1 MQTRWTSLAGTAAM
15 ALTLTFGASAHA
27 ADFTIAALKGWPP
40 FSGKELPNKGFSND
54 VTQTALERMGHSATI
69 RVMPWARALEMTK
82 RGKFEVLPSVWY
94 SDERAKKLK
103 FTDPIASNRIVF
115 IKNKNDTFE
124 FDGVE
129 SLTGKSVGIVQ
140 DYDYSDKFLSAENFE
155 RQKANSL
162 KINLRKLLGGRVDLT
177 LGDEFVAKY
186 AMNKNMPDRADQV
199 AYTEGALSEKD
210 LHVTFSRKLDNVDN
224 LVKNF
229 NQELE
234 AMREDG
240 TYDDILERH
249 KLK

>member
-1 MQTRWTSLAGTAAM
+1 MQTRWTSLAATAAM
-15 ALTLTFGASAHA
+15 ALTLTVGASAHA

-40 FSGKELPNKGFSND
+40 FSGKDLPNKGFSND
-54 VTQTALERMGHSATI
+54 VTQTALERMGHSAEI
-69 RVMPWARALEMTK
+69 KVMPWARALEMAK

-115 IKNKNDTFE
+115 IKKKGDPFE
-124 FDGVE
+124 FNGVE

-140 DYDYSDKFLSAENFE
+140 DYDYSEEFLNAENFE
-155 RQKANSL
+155 RQRANSL

-186 AMNKNMPDRADQV
+186 AMNKNMPDRADKV
-199 AYTEGALSEKD
+199 AYTEGALSEKK
-210 LHVTFSRKLDNVDN
+210 LHVTFSRTLDNVDSI
-224 LVKNF
+224 VADF
-229 NQELE
+229 NEELE

-240 TYDDILERH
+240 TYDAILKRH